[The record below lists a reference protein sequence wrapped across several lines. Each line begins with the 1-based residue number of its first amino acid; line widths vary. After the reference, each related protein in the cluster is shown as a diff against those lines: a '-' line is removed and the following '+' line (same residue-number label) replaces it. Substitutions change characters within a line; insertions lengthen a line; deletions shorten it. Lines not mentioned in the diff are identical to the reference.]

1 MFGFFTPRHLREG
14 RAVLKGAQ
22 KIFRYKRD
30 LLSQE
35 RVVALRAS
43 MGELKEALR
52 TKDRARIK
60 HAQGALEKEF
70 GTVPGA
76 VLSPLQENVEVI
88 IVAVVLALGLRAY
101 IVQPF
106 KIPTG
111 SMQPTLNGIIAYA
124 SEEPMP
130 ALPVRW
136 FQSFWNGRSWYDV
149 RAASDETVLAVRETK
164 HLFFFTRTIVR
175 TDRNRYEL
183 PIAADVL
190 MRQVGVRVGRFYQ
203 AGDVIARG
211 YVETGDQVFV
221 DKISYHFVPPRRG
234 EVFVFKTNSIAG
246 IRIEP
251 GMGAQHYIK
260 RLTGLPGDELRID
273 PPRLYVN
280 GELPKEPSLLRVIE
294 ARNGY
299 RGYSNGG
306 YDERG
311 RFTAALLLSGAET
324 RFRVPPRTYFA
335 MGDNSFNSYDSRG
348 WGPVPERNL
357 VGRGFFVW
365 WPFNARWG
373 VIH

>member
-1 MFGFFTPRHLREG
+1 MFGFFTPHYLREG

-22 KIFRYKRD
+22 KILRYKRD
-30 LLSQE
+30 LLPQE
-35 RVVALRAS
+35 RVAALSSS
-43 MGELKEALR
+43 MDELKKALR
-52 TKDRARIK
+52 TKERARIK
-60 HAQGALEKEF
+60 QAQGALEKEF
-70 GTVPGA
+70 GNVPGA
-76 VLSPLQENVEVI
+76 LPSPLQENVEVI

-111 SMQPTLNGIIAYA
+111 SMQPTLNGIIAHP
-124 SEEPMP
+124 SEEAMP
-130 ALPVRW
+130 SAPVRW

-149 RAASDETVLAVRETK
+149 RAANDETILALRESK
-164 HLFFFTRTIVR
+164 HWFFFTRTFVR

-183 PIAADVL
+183 PITADVL
-190 MRQVGVRVGRFYQ
+190 QRQVGVRVGRFYRQ
-203 AGDVIARG
+203 GEVIARG

-280 GELPKEPSLLRVIE
+280 GALPSEKSLLKVI
-294 ARNGY
+294 AAQDGY
-299 RGYSNGG
+299 RGYANGG
-306 YDERG
+306 YDEKG
-311 RFTAALLLSGAET
+311 RFAAALILSGAES
-324 RFRVPPRTYFA
+324 RFRVPPKTYFA

-365 WPFNARWG
+365 WPFNAQWG